1 MGRFPE
7 SADTWDQRYSGPDFL
22 FGTGPNAWLARQ
34 AALLAPGMK
43 ALAIA
48 DGEGRNG
55 VWLAQQ
61 GLLVDAFDLSAVGMA
76 KAAELAQRHGV
87 HLNLHVCDCDAWDW
101 QPEAYDCVA
110 AIFIQFADPVQRA
123 RLFERIAATLKP
135 GGILILQGYTLK
147 QLDYKTGGPGEAAHL
162 YTAELMREAFAA
174 LDILELQDY
183 EDELHEGSR
192 HVGRSAL
199 LGLVARKP
207 AM

>member
-7 SADTWDQRYSGPDFL
+7 SANTWDQRYSGQDFL
-22 FGTGPNAWLARQ
+22 FGTAPNAWLARQ

-87 HLNLHVCDCDAWDW
+87 HLNLRVCDCDAWAW
-101 QPEAYDCVA
+101 QPEAYDCVL

-123 RLFERIAATLKP
+123 QLFQRIVDTLKP

-147 QLDYKTGGPGEAAHL
+147 QLDYKTGGPGVAEHL
-162 YTAELMREAFAA
+162 YTAGLVREAFAA
-174 LDILELQDY
+174 LDILDLQDY

-199 LGLVARKP
+199 LGLVARK
-207 AM
+207 A

>member
-7 SADTWDQRYSGPDFL
+7 SANTWDQRYSGQDFL
-22 FGTGPNAWLARQ
+22 FGTAPNAWLARQ

-101 QPEAYDCVA
+101 QPEAYDCVL

-123 RLFERIAATLKP
+123 QLFERIVATLKP

-147 QLDYKTGGPGEAAHL
+147 QLDYKTGGPGVAEHL
-162 YTAELMREAFAA
+162 YTAGLVREAFAA
-174 LDILELQDY
+174 LDILDLQDY

-199 LGLVARKP
+199 LGLVARK
-207 AM
+207 A